1 MIPEIRVS
9 LYFSKIFIITL
20 LAFPEFASIIPLAF
34 LRLVHI
40 ITEMCLILPG
50 YSKD

>member
-9 LYFSKIFIITL
+9 LFFSKSFIITL

-40 ITEMCLILPG
+40 VTEMCLILPG